1 VRARSAS
8 CGARQHG
15 RGTGGA
21 VKNLLLLCRFHH
33 LIAVHRWGWT
43 ISLHADGTVT
53 ATSADGQRVL
63 RSHGPPAR
71 AA

>member
-1 VRARSAS
+1 
-8 CGARQHG
+8 
-15 RGTGGA
+15 
-21 VKNLLLLCRFHH
+21 LLCRFHH